1 MELGL
6 KYKNFRYKIQHLVVI
21 YFCIF
26 EEEIGDELPGIF
38 T

>member
-1 MELGL
+1 V
-6 KYKNFRYKIQHLVVI
+6 K

-38 T
+38 TRMLKTTVSLLRTGFQ